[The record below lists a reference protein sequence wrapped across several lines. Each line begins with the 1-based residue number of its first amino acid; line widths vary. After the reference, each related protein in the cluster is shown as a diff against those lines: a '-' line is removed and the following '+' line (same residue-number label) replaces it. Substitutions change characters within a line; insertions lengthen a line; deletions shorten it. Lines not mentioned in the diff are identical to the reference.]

1 MSLCLYERFGYKRFE
16 MKKKGQLEIV
26 GQFVDGME
34 AMRSGV

>member
-1 MSLCLYERFGYKRFE
+1 

-34 AMRSGV
+34 AMRSGVWRGACSCLSLT